1 MLARLA
7 ATIGQRHTLGAG
19 NPATAV
25 EVGEGTTLV
34 LDENCTVSLFVVN
47 LSDALLISHSR
58 LCEYPATYIIHV
70 TTEATQSP
78 STTTNLRQN
87 YQINRFTDE
96 KLYDFLLQQCI
107 N

>member
-19 NPATAV
+19 NPATGV
-25 EVGEGTTLV
+25 DVGEGATLV

-47 LSDALLISHSR
+47 LSDGLLISHSR

-70 TTEATQSP
+70 TSRSYSESVHGYQF
-78 STTTNLRQN
+78 TTGLSDQ
-87 YQINRFTDE
+87 QIHR
-96 KLYDFLLQQCI
+96 
-107 N
+107 